1 MPASSFS
8 WREVSHNCQALAN
21 SELSFIKASFC
32 YLCLVEKGDSDDSE
46 SYEHI
51 KKRAKRGQQSPK
63 SKRATRTAAT
73 KKDASKNRAKPSL
86 HVTVDSTTSTS
97 PTDDQVRKLT
107 VLGKA
112 LKERTVR
119 DPEDDE
125 RILVSGLQSRLSVY
139 CSKRPPAVGVEVRSC
154 APVVVVVQGLG
165 ADRLWPGR
173 LPSSADAFCVALYPS
188 TTVVYSMY
196 VT

>member
-1 MPASSFS
+1 MVIQPLSTRLIKPNFCFDLSHRRS
-8 WREVSHNCQALAN
+8 TTVSLETRN
-21 SELSFIKASFC
+21 SFC

-46 SYEHI
+46 SNEHI

-73 KKDASKNRAKPSL
+73 KKDSGKNRAKPSL
-86 HVTVDSTTSTS
+86 HVTVDSTSSTS

-112 LKERTVR
+112 LKGRTVR

-125 RILVSGLQSRLSVY
+125 RILVSGLPSRLSVY
-139 CSKRPPAVGVEVRSC
+139 CSKRPPAVGVEVKSC
-154 APVVVVVQGLG
+154 APVVVVVQGRG
-165 ADRLWPGR
+165 ADRL
-173 LPSSADAFCVALYPS
+173 
-188 TTVVYSMY
+188 
-196 VT
+196 

>member
-1 MPASSFS
+1 MAIFKIF
-8 WREVSHNCQALAN
+8 NN
-21 SELSFIKASFC
+21 ASFC

-46 SYEHI
+46 SNEHI

-73 KKDASKNRAKPSL
+73 KKDTDKNRAKPSL
-86 HVTVDSTTSTS
+86 HVTVDLTSSTS

-112 LKERTVR
+112 LKGRTVR

-125 RILVSGLQSRLSVY
+125 RILVSDLQSRLSVY
-139 CSKRPPAVGVEVRSC
+139 CSKRPAAVVVEVRSC
-154 APVVVVVQGLG
+154 APVVVVV
-165 ADRLWPGR
+165 
-173 LPSSADAFCVALYPS
+173 
-188 TTVVYSMY
+188 
-196 VT
+196 